1 MTSPGERVRLR
12 VASLN
17 VFSGRTA
24 RGLPAGPEALAD
36 AVRLL
41 DVDVLACQEVDCR
54 QPRSGGVDQ
63 TLEMVKAMGA
73 PYARFAPT
81 VLGTPGEP
89 GWTAATGEP
98 VPTGADPVS
107 PDVHSFGA
115 YGFEP
120 LPETTDAFI
129 ERPGPAYGVSLVSR
143 WKVEEWYELRLTS
156 ARGRFPL
163 MIPGRPPRVIWLRDE
178 PRVALAARLA
188 MGVTVVCTHLSFVP
202 GVNLRQLRQVRRW
215 LEGLALPGPVVV
227 MGDMNLP
234 PLPVRRATGW
244 TPLVTAAT
252 FPGWRPGV
260 QLDHVLGVDL
270 PPGTT
275 ARGELTEELP
285 VGDHRAVR
293 VFLDLPGG
301 TFALLPILC
310 PRGRPLPDRSR
321 DLGVQGQ

>member
-24 RGLPAGPEALAD
+24 RGLAAGPEALAD

-41 DVDVLACQEVDCR
+41 DVDVLACQEVDRR
-54 QPRSGGVDQ
+54 QPRSGLVDQ
-63 TLEMVKAMGA
+63 PSEMAKAMDA

-98 VPTGADPVS
+98 A
-107 PDVHSFGA
+107 
-115 YGFEP
+115 
-120 LPETTDAFI
+120 ETA
-129 ERPGPAYGVSLVSR
+129 AYGVSLVSR
-143 WKVEEWYELRLTS
+143 WKVEEWYELRLTP

-163 MIPGRPPRVIWLRDE
+163 LIPGRPPRMIWLRDE
-178 PRVALAARLA
+178 PRVALAARLE

-227 MGDMNLP
+227 MGDLNLP

-244 TPLVTAAT
+244 TSLVTAAT

-260 QLDHVLGVDL
+260 QLDHVLGVGL

-301 TFALLPILC
+301 GFGPIVNALPEG
-310 PRGRPLPDRSR
+310 PTPA
-321 DLGVQGQ
+321 

>member
-1 MTSPGERVRLR
+1 
-12 VASLN
+12 
-17 VFSGRTA
+17 
-24 RGLPAGPEALAD
+24 LAD

-41 DVDVLACQEVDCR
+41 DVDVLACQEVDYR

-63 TLEMVKAMGA
+63 TLEIVKAMGA

-98 VPTGADPVS
+98 AETEAVSIS

-120 LPETTDAFI
+120 LPETTDAFM
-129 ERPGPAYGVSLVSR
+129 ERPGPAYGVTLVSR
-143 WKVEEWYELRLTS
+143 RKVEEWYELRLPP

-163 MIPGRPPRVIWLRDE
+163 VIPGRPPRMIWLRDE

-260 QLDHVLGVDL
+260 QLDHVLGVGL
-270 PPGTT
+270 LPGTM
-275 ARGELTEELP
+275 ARGELAEELP

-293 VFLDLPGG
+293 VFLDLPGEN
-301 TFALLPILC
+301 FAPIADALPEG
-310 PRGRPLPDRSR
+310 PTPP
-321 DLGVQGQ
+321 